1 MSGALDATARAT
13 AARLLTKFG
22 KACTLKAVTEGA
34 YDPAT
39 GSSTNTETSYAVTL
53 YLDRPNKQELDGGQ
67 VVATDE
73 VAIFA
78 ALGLAAVPALNDKI
92 TVDGADRLVKMV
104 NRVWSGELVA
114 LWRVGLAS

>member
-1 MSGALDATARAT
+1 MSGALDSKARAT

-22 KACTLKAVTEGA
+22 KACTFKKVTAGA

-39 GSSTNTETSYAVTL
+39 GGSANTETSYAVTL
-53 YLDRPNKQELDGGQ
+53 YLDQPNKQELASGQ

-78 ALGLAAVPALNDKI
+78 ASGLAVTPALNDKI
-92 TVDGADRLVKMV
+92 TVDGTDRLVKMV